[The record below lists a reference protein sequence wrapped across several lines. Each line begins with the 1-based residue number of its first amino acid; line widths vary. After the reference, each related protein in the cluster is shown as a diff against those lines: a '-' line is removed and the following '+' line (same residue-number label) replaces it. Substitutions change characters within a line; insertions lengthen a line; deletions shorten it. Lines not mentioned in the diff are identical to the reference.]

1 MRGEWQAIFNWLLGI
16 ISVGVGWIL
25 KRQSAHERR
34 ISELEVLV
42 AGQYIT
48 RSEFTRAIDALREE
62 RQRTSDSM
70 FVLLRRIEDKLDRKV
85 DKE

>member
-1 MRGEWQAIFNWLLGI
+1 MQGEWQAIFNWLLGI

-48 RSEFTRAIDALREE
+48 RNEFTRAIDTLREE
-62 RQRTSDSM
+62 RTRTSEAM
-70 FVLLRRIEDKLDRKV
+70 FALLRRIEDKLDRKA

>member
-1 MRGEWQAIFNWLLGI
+1 MQGEWQAIFNWLLGI

-48 RSEFTRAIDALREE
+48 RPEFTKAIDSLREE
-62 RQRTSDSM
+62 RQRTSAEM
-70 FVLLRRIEDKLDRKV
+70 LTWLRRIDDKLDRKA